1 MNEVDANW
9 YDVLNW
15 MPVLIT
21 FPNIIFLFHLFSSF
35 SYVLLLTIFNY
46 AEGGLSRLFF
56 ESFHSYIHH
65 RCQVDTYYLCK

>member
-1 MNEVDANW
+1 MNKVDANW

-21 FPNIIFLFHLFSSF
+21 FSNLIFFIHLFSSF
-35 SYVLLLTIFNY
+35 SHVLLLIIFIY

-56 ESFHSYIHH
+56 DLFHSYIHH
-65 RCQVDTYYLCK
+65 RCQVAIYYLCK